1 MGKSLSLLTSTINQ
15 GINMQV
21 SLVITIL
28 GPDQSGLVK
37 SLSET
42 LNRFQGNWT
51 ESRMSHLAGKFA
63 GILQVSVPTD
73 QVDELTAAL
82 QALQSDGL
90 QVSIEKA
97 DQDSATSTS
106 STNVLSLEL
115 LGQDRPGII
124 RDITEQLA
132 RLAVNIEELESQV
145 KEASMS
151 GGTLFC
157 AQLKLSLPNNV
168 TTEAVQDSLE
178 SMSDQFMVDI
188 NFS

>member
-1 MGKSLSLLTSTINQ
+1 
-15 GINMQV
+15 MQT

-28 GPDQSGLVK
+28 GPDQPGLVK
-37 SLSET
+37 SLSEK
-42 LNRFQGNWT
+42 LNQFNGNWT

-63 GILQVSVPTD
+63 GILQISVPTD
-73 QVDELTAAL
+73 QVDELTTAL

-90 QVSIEKA
+90 QISIEKV
-97 DQDSATSTS
+97 DQAKSTPS
-106 STNVLSLEL
+106 KVLSLEL

-132 RLAVNIEELESQV
+132 HLSVNIEELESQV

-157 AQLKLSLPNNV
+157 AQLKLGLPEGV
-168 TTEAVQDSLE
+168 TSDAVQDSLE

>member
-1 MGKSLSLLTSTINQ
+1 
-15 GINMQV
+15 MQT

-28 GPDQSGLVK
+28 GSDRSGLVK
-37 SLSET
+37 SISET
-42 LNRFQGNWT
+42 LNQFNGNWT

-63 GILQVSVPTD
+63 GILQISVAED
-73 QVDELTAAL
+73 QVDDLTSAL

-97 DQDSATSTS
+97 EQAQTIPSK
-106 STNVLSLEL
+106 VLSLDL

-132 RLAVNIEELESQV
+132 RLNVNIEELESQV

-151 GGTLFC
+151 GGTLFS
-157 AQLKLSLPNNV
+157 AQLKLGLPENV
-168 TTEAVQDSLE
+168 TTDAVQDSLE

>member
-1 MGKSLSLLTSTINQ
+1 
-15 GINMQV
+15 MQV

-28 GPDQSGLVK
+28 GSDQPGLVK

-42 LNRFQGNWT
+42 LNRFKSNWT

-63 GILQVSVPTD
+63 GILQISVPSD
-73 QVDELTAAL
+73 QVDGLTTAL
-82 QALQSDGL
+82 QALQSGGL
-90 QVSIEKA
+90 KISIERSEQA
-97 DQDSATSTS
+97 QSTTPS
-106 STNVLSLEL
+106 KVLNLEL

-124 RDITEQLA
+124 HDITEQLA
-132 RLAVNIEELESQV
+132 RLHVNIEELESQV

-151 GGTLFC
+151 GGMLFC
-157 AQLKLSLPNNV
+157 AQLKLGLPEDV

-188 NFS
+188 NFH

>member
-1 MGKSLSLLTSTINQ
+1 
-15 GINMQV
+15 MQV

-28 GPDQSGLVK
+28 GPDRSGLVN

-51 ESRMSHLAGKFA
+51 ESSMSHLAGKFA
-63 GILQVSVPTD
+63 GILQIAVSDD
-73 QVDELTAAL
+73 QVDELTSAL

-90 QVSIEKA
+90 QISIEIA
-97 DQDSATSTS
+97 DQAPVAPSK
-106 STNVLSLEL
+106 VLSLEL

-124 RDITEQLA
+124 RDITQQLA
-132 RLAVNIEELESQV
+132 RLNVNIEELESQV

-157 AQLKLSLPNNV
+157 AQLKLGLPENV

>member
-1 MGKSLSLLTSTINQ
+1 MQTSLI
-15 GINMQV
+15 
-21 SLVITIL
+21 ITIL
-28 GPDQSGLVK
+28 GPDRSGLVK

-42 LNRFQGNWT
+42 MNQFNGNWT

-63 GILQVSVPTD
+63 GILQISVPSD

-82 QALQSDGL
+82 QTLQSDGL
-90 QVSIEKA
+90 QISIEKA
-97 DQDSATSTS
+97 DQAKSTPS
-106 STNVLSLEL
+106 KHLSLEL

-124 RDITEQLA
+124 HDITEQLA
-132 RLAVNIEELESQV
+132 QLNVNIEELESEI

-157 AQLKLSLPNNV
+157 ANLKLSLPEGVSTDAAQN
-168 TTEAVQDSLE
+168 SLE

-188 NFS
+188 NFN

>member
-1 MGKSLSLLTSTINQ
+1 
-15 GINMQV
+15 MQV

-28 GPDQSGLVK
+28 GPDRSGLVK

-51 ESRMSHLAGKFA
+51 ESRMSNLAGKFA
-63 GILQVSVPTD
+63 GILQVSVPED
-73 QVDELTAAL
+73 QVGELTTAL

-90 QVSIEKA
+90 QISIEKVERVKTTP
-97 DQDSATSTS
+97 SK
-106 STNVLSLEL
+106 VLSLEL

-132 RLAVNIEELESQV
+132 RLNVNIEELESQA

-157 AQLKLSLPNNV
+157 AQLKLGLPENV

>member
-1 MGKSLSLLTSTINQ
+1 
-15 GINMQV
+15 MQT

-28 GPDQSGLVK
+28 GPDQPGLVK

-42 LNRFQGNWT
+42 LNQFNGNWT

-63 GILQVSVPTD
+63 GILQISVPED
-73 QVDELTAAL
+73 QVDELTIAL

-90 QVSIEKA
+90 QISIEKV
-97 DQDSATSTS
+97 DQAKSAPSK
-106 STNVLSLEL
+106 VLNLEL

-132 RLAVNIEELESQV
+132 RLNVNIEELESQV

-157 AQLKLSLPNNV
+157 AQLKLGLPEGV
-168 TTEAVQDSLE
+168 TSDAVQDSLE

>member
-1 MGKSLSLLTSTINQ
+1 
-15 GINMQV
+15 MQA

-28 GPDQSGLVK
+28 GPDRAGLVK

-42 LNRFQGNWT
+42 LNRFQGSWT

-73 QVDELTAAL
+73 KVDELTTAL

-90 QVSIEKA
+90 QVSIEKV
-97 DQDSATSTS
+97 DQDKVAPAKEI
-106 STNVLSLEL
+106 SLEL

-132 RLAVNIEELESQV
+132 HLNVNIEDLESQV
-145 KEASMS
+145 EEASMS
-151 GGTLFC
+151 GGTLFR
-157 AQLKLSLPNNV
+157 AQLKLGLPENV
-168 TTEAVQDSLE
+168 TTDAVQDSLE

>member
-1 MGKSLSLLTSTINQ
+1 
-15 GINMQV
+15 MQV

-28 GPDQSGLVK
+28 GSDQPGLVK

-42 LNRFQGNWT
+42 LNRFSGNWT

-63 GILQVSVPTD
+63 GILQVSVPEA
-73 QVDELTAAL
+73 QVTELTTAL
-82 QALQSDGL
+82 KALQSNGL
-90 QVSIEKA
+90 QISIEKA
-97 DQDSATSTS
+97 DQDISAKATTA
-106 STNVLSLEL
+106 TKVLSLEL

-132 RLAVNIEELESQV
+132 RLNVNIEELDSEV

-151 GGTLFC
+151 GGTLFF
-157 AQLKLSLPNNV
+157 AKLQLGLPESV

-188 NFS
+188 NFT